1 MRGTARCCGVGR
13 SAERICWSNSSGGR
27 SRIAKVIG
35 GTLEMRV
42 AGWRGEGG
50 VTTQFDWHAVLGAR
64 DAFEVG
70 LQQGQQVFIPIGQA
84 TAF

>member
-1 MRGTARCCGVGR
+1 L
-13 SAERICWSNSSGGR
+13 
-27 SRIAKVIG
+27 RIAKVTD